1 MGDVGDLGDI
11 DLTDPDLFGAGPPHD
26 AYRRLR
32 DHAPLFWHEP
42 TATTPDGEGFWCL
55 TRHEDVAW
63 AAKQPEL
70 FSSAG
75 GGERDGGG
83 TLIEDLPAG
92 FAAGVLFNMQD
103 APRHHHI
110 RRLVTPSVSPKQL
123 RAIEASLRGRCAE
136 VLDAAV
142 ESGTCD
148 FLVEVA
154 AELPLQAIASLLGV
168 PQEDRHLLL
177 DWADATLD
185 YQDHDP
191 GQTSQR
197 SQAAGAAMADY
208 SVRLLEE
215 KRRCPADDILSIIA
229 NSELPA
235 EAEPGGVMTDLE
247 QQMFFHLL
255 VAAGS
260 ETTRNTIT
268 AGMLALMERPDDWDA
283 LRADRSLLP
292 GAVEEMLRWASSTI
306 YNRRTATRDVER
318 HGQTIRPGD
327 KVVLWWQAAN
337 FDERVFAD
345 PHRFDICRT
354 PNPHLSFGT
363 GSHFCLGANLARLE
377 ISLVFDGLLDR
388 VQRPRSAGAV
398 ERTRSNKHAGFRH
411 APVAWRTTEP

>member
-1 MGDVGDLGDI
+1 MADEGNVGDI
-11 DLTDPDLFGAGPPHD
+11 DLTDPDWFRDGPPHD

-32 DHAPLFWHEP
+32 DAAPLYWHEP

-55 TRHEDVAW
+55 TRHEDVVW
-63 AAKQPEL
+63 AAKHPEL
-70 FSSAG
+70 FSSVG
-75 GGERDGGG
+75 GGERAGGG
-83 TLIEDLPAG
+83 TLIEDLPSG

-103 APRHHHI
+103 DPRHHHI
-110 RRLVTPSVSPKQL
+110 RRLVSPSVSPKQL
-123 RAIEASLRGRCAE
+123 RAIEAQLARRCDE
-136 VLDAAV
+136 ILDDAV
-142 ESGTCD
+142 ARGTCD
-148 FLVEVA
+148 FLVDVA

-168 PQEDRHLLL
+168 PQADRHFLL

-185 YQDHDP
+185 YDDHDP
-191 GQTSQR
+191 GQTSAK
-197 SQAAGAAMADY
+197 SEAAGAAMSAY

-215 KRRCPADDILSIIA
+215 KRACPADDILSIIA
-229 NSELPA
+229 TTELPDRA
-235 EAEPGGVMTDLE
+235 QPGGLMSELE

-268 AGMLALMERPDDWDA
+268 AGMLALTERPELWAA

-306 YNRRTATRDVER
+306 YNRRTATAEVER
-318 HGQTIRPGD
+318 HGRLIRPGD

-337 FDERVFAD
+337 YDERAFEE
-345 PHRFDICRT
+345 PHEFDIGRD
-354 PNPHLSFGT
+354 PNPHVAFGA

-377 ISLVFDGLLDR
+377 ITLVFAGLLDR
-388 VQRPRSAGAV
+388 VEQPRSAGPA

-411 APVAWRTTEP
+411 APVVLGREPS